1 VIEMAL
7 NTIPDLTPTENSGT
21 SACYTCNRAKKCF
34 SDPRQK
40 TEAFFC
46 LIKGHRINMRSY
58 EPTEEEIRVQI
69 IREAQSNQIKVNA
82 ELFGFEVREYT
93 VRPGA
98 GNQSSGRIN
107 VPKDWE
113 GKRVMIVRLD

>member
-1 VIEMAL
+1 MAL
-7 NTIPDLTPTENSGT
+7 NTVPGLIPTGESGT
-21 SACYTCNRAKKCF
+21 SVCQTCDRARECF

-46 LIKGHRINMRSY
+46 LIKGHGIDMKSY
-58 EPTEEEIRVQI
+58 EPTEEEIRAQI
-69 IREAQSNQIKVNA
+69 IREAQTNQIKVNA
-82 ELFGFEVREYT
+82 ELYGFEVREYT

-107 VPKDWE
+107 VPKEWE
-113 GKRVMIVRLD
+113 GKRVMIVRTN